1 MILRSIYTYNERNG
15 CRGVYNNQ
23 KNGNKKKAI
32 CSQKIRLFGSKLAAV
47 PSKYKYIYIF
57 YEIYRSS
64 VNGYRFMVF
73 EEKYNHIQWHMLPI
87 LLAKYGEPHK
97 FDPILSQ
104 KFSLKAHDINHYSD
118 RGEDGLFE
126 SGIRFSIHPSD
137 LKILCCKVNLF
148 FSDFSKF
155 GVHLTTPG

>member
-1 MILRSIYTYNERNG
+1 
-15 CRGVYNNQ
+15 
-23 KNGNKKKAI
+23 
-32 CSQKIRLFGSKLAAV
+32 
-47 PSKYKYIYIF
+47 
-57 YEIYRSS
+57 
-64 VNGYRFMVF
+64 
-73 EEKYNHIQWHMLPI
+73 MLPI

-104 KFSLKAHDINHYSD
+104 KFSLKARDINHYSD

-148 FSDFSKF
+148 FPIFRN
-155 GVHLTTPG
+155 LECI